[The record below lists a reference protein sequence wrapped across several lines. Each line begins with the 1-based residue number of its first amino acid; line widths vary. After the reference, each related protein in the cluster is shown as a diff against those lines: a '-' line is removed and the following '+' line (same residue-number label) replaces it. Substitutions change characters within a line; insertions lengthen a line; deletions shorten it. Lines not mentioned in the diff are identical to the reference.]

1 MNQKEKIEASEE
13 KIQETICKSKNAF
26 FMAEQERMLSYHDF
40 LWIQLRVIQ
49 KRWWVLQ
56 FIILVALWIALNS
69 IHDEMYIKRSMGV
82 VAALFVI
89 LIIPELWKNRS
100 CECMEIEAV
109 SYYSLKQVYAARML
123 LFGVTD
129 IFFITLF
136 LGAVSVGLY
145 YELSELV
152 VQFLFPLCV
161 TACICFGILCSK
173 RSFSE
178 TVAIVLCVIWSA
190 LWLFIV
196 LNENIYVMVTV
207 PIWLML
213 FGLELDGL
221 TKEFGDFIAVNHIN
235 LTMTNGVYGLLG
247 VNGAGKT
254 TLMRMLC
261 TLLKP
266 TSGTICCNGKDIFS
280 MDSEYRKLLGY
291 LPQDFGFYPEFTV
304 EDYLL
309 YIAALK
315 GIRPIVAKK
324 RVKELIAKVGLSKAA
339 HKKMKKLSGGMKRR
353 AGIAQAMLN
362 NPKILIL
369 DEPTAGLD
377 PNERIRFRNLISEL
391 SEDRLVLLST
401 HIVSDIEYIANEIW
415 LMKDGK
421 ILHKGSI
428 DELINSMSEA
438 VWECLVPKNMVPN
451 FMEKYKI
458 SNMKSET
465 NQVMLRIISHEKPV
479 ENAMRVEASL
489 EDVFLYYFGEKAGDE
504 NAAL

>member
-100 CECMEIEAV
+100 CECMEIEAT
-109 SYYSLKQVYAARML
+109 SYYSLKQVYATRML

-129 IFFITLF
+129 IFLITVF
-136 LGAVSVGLY
+136 LGVVSAGLH

-161 TACICFGILCSK
+161 TACVCFGILCSK

-213 FGLELDGL
+213 FGLAMI
-221 TKEFGDFIAVNHIN
+221 F
-235 LTMTNGVYGLLG
+235 LG
-247 VNGAGKT
+247 FAIY
-254 TLMRMLC
+254 RI
-261 TLLKP
+261 LKN
-266 TSGTICCNGKDIFS
+266 CNQ
-280 MDSEYRKLLGY
+280 Y
-291 LPQDFGFYPEFTV
+291 LEVSFYE
-304 EDYLL
+304 
-309 YIAALK
+309 
-315 GIRPIVAKK
+315 IR
-324 RVKELIAKVGLSKAA
+324 
-339 HKKMKKLSGGMKRR
+339 
-353 AGIAQAMLN
+353 
-362 NPKILIL
+362 
-369 DEPTAGLD
+369 T
-377 PNERIRFRNLISEL
+377 
-391 SEDRLVLLST
+391 
-401 HIVSDIEYIANEIW
+401 
-415 LMKDGK
+415 
-421 ILHKGSI
+421 
-428 DELINSMSEA
+428 
-438 VWECLVPKNMVPN
+438 
-451 FMEKYKI
+451 
-458 SNMKSET
+458 
-465 NQVMLRIISHEKPV
+465 
-479 ENAMRVEASL
+479 
-489 EDVFLYYFGEKAGDE
+489 
-504 NAAL
+504 